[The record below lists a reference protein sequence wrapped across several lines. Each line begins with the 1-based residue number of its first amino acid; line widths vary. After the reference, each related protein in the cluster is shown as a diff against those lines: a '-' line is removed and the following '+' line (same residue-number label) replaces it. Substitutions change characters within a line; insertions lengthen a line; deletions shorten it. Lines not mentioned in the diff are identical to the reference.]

1 MSRFKEN
8 LPGKIFLALA
18 LSSISALALITVFI
32 IIRGVPIIAEVG
44 ILEFVFGMSWAPS
57 HGEYGIFPMIIGSVT
72 VTLGA
77 VIIGV
82 PIGMCCSIFLA
93 EFAPPLLR
101 NIFRPAIQLLAG
113 IPSVVYGFWGLLFN
127 VPLIRD
133 YLGGPGLSI
142 LAGSI
147 ILAIMVLPTVITISE
162 ASILALPRQYKE
174 GALAL
179 GMTHWQTI
187 LSVILPSARSGIVAA
202 IILGIGRAI
211 GETMAVIMVLGNA
224 VAVPASILDPV
235 RTLTTNIGIEMG
247 YASGVH
253 QDALFATGIV
263 LFIVI
268 MILNASAQYITSK
281 GSGRGKHGNGKG
293 NGKAGSGTGGGKTG
307 SGTGNGKKDKAGA
320 SEGS

>member
-1 MSRFKEN
+1 MKKSRFYEK
-8 LPGKIFLALA
+8 LSGRIFFALA

-32 IIRGVPIIAEVG
+32 IIQGAPIIAKVG
-44 ILEFVFGMSWAPS
+44 VIDFIFGMTWAP
-57 HGEYGIFPMIIGSVT
+57 GEGEFGIFPMIVGSLS

-77 VIIGV
+77 ALLGV
-82 PIGMCCSIFLA
+82 PVGICCSIFLA
-93 EFAPPLLR
+93 EFAPAAMR

-113 IPSVVYGFWGLLFN
+113 IPSVVYGFWGLIFI

-147 ILAIMVLPTVITISE
+147 ILAIMVLPTVISISE
-162 ASILALPRQYKE
+162 ISIMSVPNQYKD

-187 LSVILPSARSGIVAA
+187 KSVSLPTAKSGIVAA
-202 IILGIGRAI
+202 VILGIGRAV

-224 VAVPASILDPV
+224 VALPQSILDPV

-247 YASGVH
+247 YAEGEH
-253 QDALFATGIV
+253 RQALFATGIV
-263 LFIVI
+263 LFIII
-268 MILNASAQYITSK
+268 MILNASAQYIV
-281 GSGRGKHGNGKG
+281 R
-293 NGKAGSGTGGGKTG
+293 
-307 SGTGNGKKDKAGA
+307 KKRKF
-320 SEGS
+320 